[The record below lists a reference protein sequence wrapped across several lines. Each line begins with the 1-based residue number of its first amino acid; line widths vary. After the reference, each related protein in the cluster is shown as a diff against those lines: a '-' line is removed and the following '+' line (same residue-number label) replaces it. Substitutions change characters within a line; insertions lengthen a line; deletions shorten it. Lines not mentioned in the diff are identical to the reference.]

1 MKRPDLL
8 LLVTIWQFLNA
19 FLCLIGIAAIA
30 IFAFPGALG
39 HYGAVNVGSD
49 IGAIFGLSIAILF
62 LLCCIGLSVAGG
74 IGLLLGKAWGR
85 IISIINAVLSLL
97 SIPIGTV
104 IGVLVL
110 IYLTRSEIRDYFEG
124 SH

>member
-49 IGAIFGLSIAILF
+49 IGALFGLSVAILF
-62 LLCCIGLSVAGG
+62 LLCCIGLSIAGG